1 MSFREKTVT
10 ILATGFFIGNMPVAP
25 GTFGTVLGLPLCFLL
40 SGLDLPFAVLLS
52 IIFVLFAIWIAHD
65 AEIILKKKDPGCI
78 VIDEIAG
85 IMVTFLGLPF
95 NITTA
100 VAGFLIFRL
109 FDILKP
115 FPIRHLERKLSG
127 GAGVVLDDVVA
138 GIYSN
143 LSLRVVVLLLPI
155 AMNPN

>member
-127 GAGVVLDDVVA
+127 GAGVVLDDVAA

>member
-1 MSFREKTVT
+1 MSFREKTVK
-10 ILATGFFIGNMPVAP
+10 ILATGFFVGNIPFAP

-40 SGLDLPFAVLLS
+40 SGLDLSLAVLLS

-127 GAGVVLDDVVA
+127 GAGVVLDDVAA

-155 AMNPN
+155 AMNPI